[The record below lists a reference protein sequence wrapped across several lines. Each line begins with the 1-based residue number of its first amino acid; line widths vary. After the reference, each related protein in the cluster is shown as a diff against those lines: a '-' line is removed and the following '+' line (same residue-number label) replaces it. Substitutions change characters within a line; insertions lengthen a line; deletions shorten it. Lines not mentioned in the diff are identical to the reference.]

1 MRSVLVV
8 DDEFG
13 IADVLQEIL
22 IDAGYAVG
30 MALDGR
36 QGLERARE
44 VRPELVLAD
53 FMMPVLDGPGLL
65 RALAA
70 EPALAAVP
78 VVMMSSLPEATVLAA
93 CRPLRPAGFLRKPFR
108 IAAVL
113 QAVAAA
119 LGEPPPET

>member
-1 MRSVLVV
+1 VRSILVV

-22 IDAGYAVG
+22 TDAGYGVAV
-30 MALDGR
+30 ALNGR

-44 VRPELVLAD
+44 LAPDLVLAD

-65 RALAA
+65 RALAGD
-70 EPALAAVP
+70 PALAVIP
-78 VVMMSSLPEATVLAA
+78 VVMMSSLPEATVIAA
-93 CRPLRPAGFLRKPFR
+93 CGPLRLAGFLRKPFR

-113 QAVAAA
+113 RAIALA
-119 LGEPPPET
+119 LGEPPPEG

>member
-1 MRSVLVV
+1 MRSILVV

-22 IDAGYAVG
+22 ADAGYGVAV
-30 MALDGR
+30 ALNGR

-44 VRPELVLAD
+44 LPPSLVLAD

-70 EPALAAVP
+70 DPALAAIP
-78 VVMMSSLPEATVLAA
+78 VVMMSSLPEPAVIAA
-93 CRPLRPAGFLRKPFR
+93 CAPLRPAGFLRKPFR

-113 QAVAAA
+113 RAIALA
-119 LGEPPPET
+119 LGEPPPEA